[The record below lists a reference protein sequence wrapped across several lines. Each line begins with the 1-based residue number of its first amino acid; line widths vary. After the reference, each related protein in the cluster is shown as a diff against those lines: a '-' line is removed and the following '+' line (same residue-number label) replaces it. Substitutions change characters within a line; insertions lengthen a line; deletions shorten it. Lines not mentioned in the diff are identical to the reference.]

1 MVFETIIDQV
11 LGEILR
17 QIHVVVNVIKG
28 NLWFNHPKFSQVAWC
43 IGVFSPK
50 SRPESVNFSQG
61 QGGNFALQLARMKER
76 ARLLVM
82 FFSHCSYACPR
93 ITADLKK
100 IEQRLSPDERARVGF
115 VMASFDSERDVPATL
130 KTFAATKELDLAR
143 WVLLHGDEDQV
154 RELAAVLN
162 VRYRRDEN
170 GDIDHSNLI
179 TLLDEK
185 GRIVFQREGLEGDPD
200 VVVKA
205 VRELLAKAEETHP

>member
-1 MVFETIIDQV
+1 MKTFLLLALLACVSFARA
-11 LGEILR
+11 GEEGSLYDLEAVWTN
-17 QIHVVVNVIKG
+17 QEG
-28 NLWFNHPKFSQVAWC
+28 APFP
-43 IGVFSPK
+43 
-50 SRPESVNFSQG
+50 
-61 QGGNFALQLARMKER
+61 LARLR
-76 ARLLVM
+76 GQPRLLVM